1 MYEIRSATA
10 EEMLAHA
17 GELFAEHWDEIAL
30 NKRVM
35 VLKPDAERY
44 LATEQNGML
53 LALAAYQG
61 DEIVGYSVNFIMPHM
76 HYADLVI
83 ASNDLLFVSAAHRTS
98 RLGLQLIRET
108 ERVAKERGAALML
121 WHAKENTALSTLMQH
136 RRYKVQ
142 DIIYSKE
149 L

>member
-1 MYEIRSATA
+1 MYEIRLTTA
-10 EEMLAHA
+10 DEMLANA
-17 GELFAEHWDEIAL
+17 GKLFTEHWDEIAL

-44 LATEQNGML
+44 RATEKAGML

-61 DEIVGYSVNFIMPHM
+61 GEIVGYSVNFVMSHL
-76 HYADLVI
+76 HYADLVV
-83 ASNDLLFVSAAHRTS
+83 ASNDLLFVSATHRAS
-98 RLGLQLIRET
+98 RLGLQLIWDT
-108 ERVAKERGAALML
+108 ERAAKERGAVLML
-121 WHAKENTALSTLMQH
+121 WHAKENTALSTLMQ
-136 RRYKVQ
+136 RRSYKTQ